1 MSLVGAHVLAGKLA
15 VADGNHPRAF
25 GAHQEK
31 LRVYVDQRTQLPP
44 GGIRMAMPMT
54 STGIWLRNACTR
66 LMTSRPLRGAI
77 RQRSSR
83 TPSA

>member
-1 MSLVGAHVLAGKLA
+1 LVGAYVLAGELA
-15 VADGNHPRAF
+15 VADGNHLRAF
-25 GAHQEK
+25 GAYQEQMQA
-31 LRVYVDQRTQLPP
+31 YVDQRTQLPP
-44 GGIRMAMPMT
+44 GGIKMAMPMT